1 MKLSEDYQ
9 ELILGNS
16 NIHLEPS
23 CVVKLK
29 EEFTIHTKDGEII
42 LEVDVTADLIKI
54 PEEYREIFINMLT
67 TKYLNRVTFVDS
79 IFTKHNSYV
88 ELTWWQKLK
97 NIITR

>member
-1 MKLSEDYQ
+1 MKLNDDYR
-9 ELILGNS
+9 ELILGNT
-16 NIHLEPS
+16 NINLETS

-29 EEFTIHTKDGEII
+29 EEFTIYTKDGEIT
-42 LEVDVTADLIKI
+42 LEVDVMADLIKI

-67 TKYLNRVTFVDS
+67 TKYLNRVTFIDN

-97 NIITR
+97 NIIAK